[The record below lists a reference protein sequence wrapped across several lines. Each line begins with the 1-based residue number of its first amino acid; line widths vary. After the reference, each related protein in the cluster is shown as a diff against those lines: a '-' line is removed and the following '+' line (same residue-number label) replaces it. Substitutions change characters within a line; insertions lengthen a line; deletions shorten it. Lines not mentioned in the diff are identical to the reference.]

1 MIDPGTQPEGEDY
14 MAYNRRRWGGDGW
27 TQSLRR
33 KGALV
38 GAPFGRKG
46 WVGNGVLVP
55 LSIFFYLPRER
66 HPTADW
72 KVWPNTLRA
81 HQLLRFAPREKEAQ
95 LKKACFEA
103 IYEQGENLSDP
114 EVVCRLAAEAGVDV
128 EGFRQVLDTP
138 AAQQDVRRACSQA
151 SQRGVRGV
159 PYFVVSGREDARPIG
174 FSGAVDAPQLVEIF
188 GEVL

>member
-1 MIDPGTQPEGEDY
+1 MIDPGTQENGEDY
-14 MAYNRRRWGGDGW
+14 LAYNRRRWGSDGW
-27 TQSLRR
+27 THSLRAKGR
-33 KGALV
+33 KV
-38 GAPFGRKG
+38 GAPF
-46 WVGNGVLVP
+46 
-55 LSIFFYLPRER
+55 
-66 HPTADW
+66 ADW
-72 KVWPNTLRA
+72 KIWPNTLRA

-114 EVVCRLAAEAGVDV
+114 ETICRIASENGVDV
-128 EGFRQVLDTP
+128 EGFRRVLDTP
-138 AAQQDVRRACSQA
+138 AAQQDVRRACMQA

>member
-1 MIDPGTQPEGEDY
+1 MIDPGTQENGEDY
-14 MAYNRRRWGGDGW
+14 LAYNRRRWGSDGW
-27 TQSLRR
+27 THSLRAKGR
-33 KGALV
+33 KV
-38 GAPFGRKG
+38 GAPF
-46 WVGNGVLVP
+46 
-55 LSIFFYLPRER
+55 
-66 HPTADW
+66 ADW
-72 KVWPNTLRA
+72 KIWPNTLRA

-103 IYEQGENLSDP
+103 IYENGENVSDP
-114 EVVCRLAAEAGVDV
+114 EVVCRLASEAGVDV
-128 EGFRQVLDTP
+128 GAFRKVLDTP
-138 AAQQDVRRACSQA
+138 AAQQDVRRACAQA